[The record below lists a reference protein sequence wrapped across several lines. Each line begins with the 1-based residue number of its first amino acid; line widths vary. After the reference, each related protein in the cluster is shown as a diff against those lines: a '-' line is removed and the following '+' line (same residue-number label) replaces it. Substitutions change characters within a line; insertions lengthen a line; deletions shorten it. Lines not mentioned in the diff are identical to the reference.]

1 MQKEIVIDRLNQ
13 RKDLVL
19 KKVLFCTVGG
29 SHQPVITAI
38 ETIGP
43 DYIYFFCTTGR
54 YGSDV
59 QIKGQGKVIRA
70 NHAEEKC
77 TLPNIPTQ
85 MKLPEDSYEM
95 AIVES
100 DNLDKSYRVI
110 CQVIDQAMNRFSQD
124 DMWADY
130 TGGTKGM
137 SVALV
142 LAALEKQI
150 QLHLVTGPRTDL
162 VRVADGTQHG
172 MPVSFETI
180 RIRREMAVALSAWSQ
195 YGYGQAVSSLRSM
208 EPPRD
213 ADLYSA
219 FLQALNL
226 SRAFDSWDRFDH
238 EGAKKIL
245 SSYSAIIGKAYSSYF
260 QTVQLLTKE
269 GSGKEPALIYDL
281 WLNALRRA
289 AQGRY
294 DDAVARI
301 YRVIEWT
308 AQWILKDQCGVDS
321 SDLPE
326 DFIPGHIKIIRG
338 HKNKYQAPLYIA
350 WQLVEEKTDTCLA
363 SFFRDNG
370 KDLLGKLDIRNAS
383 ILAHGF
389 VPIDSGKWENFY
401 GWMEQWFWPCFLQDA
416 KKSGLKKMPPQL
428 PDYYSFDI

>member
-1 MQKEIVIDRLNQ
+1 
-13 RKDLVL
+13 
-19 KKVLFCTVGG
+19 
-29 SHQPVITAI
+29 
-38 ETIGP
+38 
-43 DYIYFFCTTGR
+43 
-54 YGSDV
+54 
-59 QIKGQGKVIRA
+59 
-70 NHAEEKC
+70 
-77 TLPNIPTQ
+77 
-85 MKLPEDSYEM
+85 
-95 AIVES
+95 
-100 DNLDKSYRVI
+100 
-110 CQVIDQAMNRFSQD
+110 
-124 DMWADY
+124 
-130 TGGTKGM
+130 
-137 SVALV
+137 
-142 LAALEKQI
+142 
-150 QLHLVTGPRTDL
+150 
-162 VRVADGTQHG
+162 
-172 MPVSFETI
+172 
-180 RIRREMAVALSAWSQ
+180 
-195 YGYGQAVSSLRSM
+195 M